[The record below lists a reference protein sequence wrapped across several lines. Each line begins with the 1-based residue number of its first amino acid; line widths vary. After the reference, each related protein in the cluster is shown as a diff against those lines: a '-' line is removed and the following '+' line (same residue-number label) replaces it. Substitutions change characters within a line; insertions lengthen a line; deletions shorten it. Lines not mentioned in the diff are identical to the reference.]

1 MKATSW
7 DTFNWSSEAS
17 HLFVQAVSFVDIPV
31 MAAYLCL
38 IALIFVTINLVVD
51 LLYFVVDP
59 RLRVHGVDG
68 LRVCD
73 ASVFPTLIAGN
84 TNAPSMMVGWKG
96 AEIILADQR

>member
-1 MKATSW
+1 VA
-7 DTFNWSSEAS
+7 
-17 HLFVQAVSFVDIPV
+17 
-31 MAAYLCL
+31 
-38 IALIFVTINLVVD
+38 
-51 LLYFVVDP
+51 
-59 RLRVHGVDG
+59 G